1 MPLADLKIDDLRL
14 FMNIVDSGSITAAA
28 DHMQLPK
35 SNLSRRLKLI
45 EENLGVRLLD
55 RTTRSLQPT
64 EAGADFYADCERI
77 LSNLEAAHQ
86 RIIGSHD
93 AVTGRLTVYAPNE
106 LLRYGVQELAVA
118 FSQAYPALAV
128 EFLSGAVKPHLLHD
142 SIDVMVHIDDPHDSS
157 FVARKVTF
165 GNTNYYASPDY
176 IARYGEPKTPQDL
189 HQHDCIV
196 ELTHERVARPWTF
209 PKGASKTT
217 AHIKGR
223 YACDSIEL
231 CRLLCEKG
239 LGIAMLPEFI
249 CHERTADGRLQTL
262 FTGRFA
268 SRHNIYAIYASR
280 HFVPAK
286 IRAFVDFLARQLPRQ
301 L

>member
-1 MPLADLKIDDLRL
+1 MPLTDLRIEDLRL
-14 FMNIVDSGSITAAA
+14 FLNIVDAGSITAAA

-55 RTTRSLQPT
+55 RTTRSLQQT
-64 EAGADFYADCERI
+64 EAGAKFYADCERI
-77 LSNLEAAHQ
+77 LSSLEAAHQ
-86 RIIGSHD
+86 RIMDNQD
-93 AVTGRLTVYAPNE
+93 AITGRLTVYAPNE

-118 FSQAYPALAV
+118 FSEAYPALGV

-142 SIDVMVHIDDPHDSS
+142 SIDVMVHIDDPQDSS

-165 GNTNYYASPDY
+165 GNTNYYASPGY
-176 IARYGEPKTPQDL
+176 IARHGQPKTPQDL
-189 HQHDCIV
+189 QRHDCIV

-209 PKGASKTT
+209 ARGGSVMTV
-217 AHIKGR
+217 HVKGR
-223 YACDSIEL
+223 YACDTIDL

-249 CHERTADGRLQTL
+249 CHERIADHRLQPL
-262 FTGRFA
+262 FAGRYA
-268 SRHNIYAIYASR
+268 TRHNIYAVYASR
-280 HFVPAK
+280 HFVPAR
-286 IRAFVDFLARQLPRQ
+286 IRAFVDFLAKELPRQ